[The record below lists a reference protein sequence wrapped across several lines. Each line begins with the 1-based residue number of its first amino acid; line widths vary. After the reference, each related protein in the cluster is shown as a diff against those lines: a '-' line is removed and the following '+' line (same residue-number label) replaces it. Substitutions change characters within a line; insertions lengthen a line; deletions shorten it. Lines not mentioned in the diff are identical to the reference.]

1 MTAVIQRVLRCSV
14 VADGEPRSKTE
25 NGMLIL
31 LGVRDADTDKDAE
44 VLASKIDG
52 LRIFTDENGKMNL
65 SVNDVGGKITVVS
78 NFTLCAEG
86 IHVRKGKRPSFTP
99 AAAPEEADRLYE
111 KFVGILRR
119 SSAVETGVFGA
130 DMQIELVNDGP
141 ITLVVNSED
150 LIKK

>member
-31 LGVRDADTDKDAE
+31 LGVRDGDTDKDAE

-78 NFTLCAEG
+78 NFTLCAD
-86 IHVRKGKRPSFTP
+86 VRKGKRPSFTP
-99 AAAPEEADRLYE
+99 SAAPEEADRLYE